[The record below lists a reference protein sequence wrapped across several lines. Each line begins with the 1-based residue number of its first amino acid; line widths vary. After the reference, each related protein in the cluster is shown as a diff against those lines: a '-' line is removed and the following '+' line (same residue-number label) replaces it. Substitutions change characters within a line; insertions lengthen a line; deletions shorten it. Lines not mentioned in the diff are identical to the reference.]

1 MSSINKIFYGSQS
14 ISNNDIK
21 NVKKSLKYKTLTQGP
36 LVNKLENNFKRYL
49 NSKYAL
55 VCSSGTA
62 ALHLSLLSIGL
73 KKNDIIIMPSI
84 NFIAIYNL
92 SISLGAKVI
101 LVDVDPF
108 TGQMIPEKV
117 LHLITTKNKAKIKA
131 IVTMNLGGYPENIKK
146 FFDIKKKF
154 GLYLIEDACHS
165 LGSRFLYNNK
175 LKKIGSCEYAD
186 ISTFSLHPLK
196 VITSGEGGVVSTNNP
211 LLAKKIEFLR
221 SHGLKKNK
229 KYYWKYTHEGFGYN
243 YRLSEINCSLAISQL
258 SRIET
263 FIKKRKKIAQYY
275 VKNLTPLKDFIT
287 LPNYTNFNL
296 SSFHL
301 FVIHIN
307 IKKLK
312 GSKDD
317 FFKFLNKK
325 NIYPQFHYM
334 PIYRIVRNIKYSLSK
349 FKNTE
354 KYYKTAVSIPM
365 HYDLT
370 SKDQDRVITSIKKYI
385 NIYKVNNV

>member
-1 MSSINKIFYGSQS
+1 MSSINKIFYGRQS

-21 NVKKSLKYKTLTQGP
+21 SVKRSLERKTLTQGS
-36 LVNKLENNFKRYL
+36 LVSKLENNFRKYL
-49 NSKYAL
+49 GSKYAL

-62 ALHLSLLSIGL
+62 ALHLSLLSIGI

-84 NFIAIYNL
+84 NFIAVYNL

-101 LVDVDPF
+101 LVDVDPL
-108 TGQMIPEKV
+108 TGQMIVDKV
-117 LHLITTKNKAKIKA
+117 LSSINSKNKDRIKA

-146 FFDIKKKF
+146 FFNIKKKF
-154 GLYLIEDACHS
+154 GFYLIEDACHA
-165 LGSRFLYNNK
+165 LGSKFEFNNK
-175 LKKIGSCEYAD
+175 LKKIGSCKYAD

-196 VITSGEGGVVSTNNP
+196 VITSGEGGVISTNNRF
-211 LLAKKIEFLR
+211 LAKKIEILR

-229 KYYWKYTHEGFGYN
+229 KYYWKYTHEDFGYN

-258 SRIET
+258 SKIEV

-275 VKNLTPLKDFIT
+275 VKNLTPLKKFIT
-287 LPNYTNFNL
+287 IPNYNNFNL

-307 IKKLK
+307 LKNLK
-312 GSKDD
+312 GSKDN

-325 NIYPQFHYM
+325 NIYPQYHYM
-334 PIYRIVRNIKYSLSK
+334 PIYRIVKNIKFNLNK
-349 FKNTE
+349 FRNTE
-354 KYYKTAVSIPM
+354 KYYKTAVSIPIY
-365 HYDLT
+365 YDLT
-370 SKDQDRVITSIKKYI
+370 FKDQDHVIKSIKKYI

>member
-1 MSSINKIFYGSQS
+1 MPSINKIFYGRQS
-14 ISNNDIK
+14 ISDSDIQ
-21 NVKKSLKYKTLTQGP
+21 NVTKSLINKTLTQGP
-36 LVNKLENNFKRYL
+36 LVNKLQDDFKKYL
-49 NSKYAL
+49 GSKFAL

-62 ALHLSLLSIGL
+62 ALHLSLLAIGI

-84 NFIAIYNL
+84 NFIAVYNL

-101 LVDVDPF
+101 LIDVDPL

-117 LHLITTKNKAKIKA
+117 LKSINSKNRNNIKA

-154 GLYLIEDACHS
+154 GFYLIEDACHA
-165 LGSRFLYNNK
+165 LGTNFLYNNK
-175 LKKIGSCEYAD
+175 LEKIGSCKYAD

-196 VITSGEGGVVSTNNP
+196 VITAGEGGIISTNNGFF
-211 LLAKKIEFLR
+211 AKKIETLR
-221 SHGLKKNK
+221 SHGLKKDK
-229 KYYWKYTHEGFGYN
+229 KYYWKYTHEDYGYN
-243 YRLSEINCSLAISQL
+243 YRLSEINCSLGISQL
-258 SRIET
+258 ARIDN

-287 LPNYTNFNL
+287 IPNYSNFNL

-301 FVIHIN
+301 FVIHLN
-307 IKKLK
+307 LKNLK
-312 GSKDD
+312 GSKDE
-317 FFKFLNKK
+317 FFKFLNKE
-325 NIYPQFHYM
+325 NVYPQFHYM
-334 PIYRIVRNIKYSLSK
+334 PIYRIVKNIEYNLNK

-354 KYYKTAVSIPM
+354 KYYKTAVSIPIY
-365 HYDLT
+365 YDLT
-370 SKDQDRVITSIKKYI
+370 FKDQDHVIRSIKKYI

>member
-1 MSSINKIFYGSQS
+1 MPSINKIFYGRQS
-14 ISNNDIK
+14 ISDNDIK
-21 NVKKSLKYKTLTQGP
+21 NVKKSLEYKTLTQGP
-36 LVNKLENNFKRYL
+36 LVTKLENNFRKYFD
-49 NSKYAL
+49 SKHAL

-62 ALHLSLLSIGL
+62 ALHLSLLSIGI

-84 NFIAIYNL
+84 NFIAVYNL

-101 LVDVDPF
+101 LVDVDAL

-117 LHLITTKNKAKIKA
+117 LSLINSKNKAKIKA

-154 GLYLIEDACHS
+154 GLYLIEDACHA
-165 LGSRFLYNNK
+165 LGSNFLYNNK
-175 LKKIGSCEYAD
+175 LKKIGSCKYAD

-196 VITSGEGGVVSTNNP
+196 VITSGEGGVISTNNRF
-211 LLAKKIEFLR
+211 LAKKIEMLR

-229 KYYWKYTHEGFGYN
+229 KYYWKYTHEDFGYN

-258 SRIET
+258 SRIKN
-263 FIKKRKKIAQYY
+263 FIKKRKQIAQYY

-287 LPNYTNFNL
+287 IPNYTNFNL

-307 IKKLK
+307 LKKLK

-334 PIYRIVRNIKYSLSK
+334 PIYRIVKNIKFNLNR
-349 FKNTE
+349 FRDTE
-354 KYYKTAVSIPM
+354 KYYKTAVSIPI
-365 HYDLT
+365 YNDLT
-370 SKDQDRVITSIKKYI
+370 FKDQDHVIKAIKKYT
-385 NIYKVNNV
+385 NIYKVDNA

>member
-1 MSSINKIFYGSQS
+1 MSSKNKIFYGRQS
-14 ISNNDIK
+14 ISSDDIK
-21 NVKKSLKYKTLTQGP
+21 NVKKSLKRRTLTQGP
-36 LVNKLENNFKRYL
+36 LVTKLENDFKRYL

-84 NFIAIYNL
+84 NFIAVYNL
-92 SISLGAKVI
+92 SITLGAKVI
-101 LVDVDPF
+101 LVDVDPL

-117 LHLITTKNKAKIKA
+117 LSLINSKNRNKVKA
-131 IVTMNLGGYPENIKK
+131 IITMNLGGYPENIKK

-154 GLYLIEDACHS
+154 GLYLIEDACHA
-165 LGSRFLYNNK
+165 LGSSFLYNNK
-175 LKKIGSCEYAD
+175 LKKIGSCKYAD

-196 VITSGEGGVVSTNNP
+196 VITSGEGGVISTNSHS
-211 LLAKKIEFLR
+211 LAKKIEALR

-229 KYYWKYTHEGFGYN
+229 EHYWKYTHEDFGYN
-243 YRLSEINCSLAISQL
+243 YRLSEINCSLALSQL
-258 SRIET
+258 SKIEN

-275 VKNLTPLKDFIT
+275 VRNLAPLKNFIT
-287 LPNYTNFNL
+287 IPNYTNFNL

-301 FVIHIN
+301 FLIHIN
-307 IKKLK
+307 LKNLK

-334 PIYRIVRNIKYSLSK
+334 PIYRIVKNIKFSLNK

-354 KYYKTAVSIPM
+354 KYYKTAVSIPIY
-365 HYDLT
+365 YDLT
-370 SKDQDRVITSIKKYI
+370 FKDQDHVIRSIKKYI

>member
-1 MSSINKIFYGSQS
+1 MPSINKIFYGRQS
-14 ISNNDIK
+14 ISDNDIK

-36 LVNKLENNFKRYL
+36 LVTKLENNFRKYFD
-49 NSKYAL
+49 SKHAL

-62 ALHLSLLSIGL
+62 ALHLSLLSIGI
-73 KKNDIIIMPSI
+73 KKNDVIIMPSV
-84 NFIAIYNL
+84 NFIAVYNL

-101 LVDVDPF
+101 LADVDAL

-117 LHLITTKNKAKIKA
+117 LSLINSKNKAKIKA

-154 GLYLIEDACHS
+154 GLYLIEDACHA
-165 LGSRFLYNNK
+165 LGSNFLYNNK
-175 LKKIGSCEYAD
+175 LKKIGSCKYAD

-196 VITSGEGGVVSTNNP
+196 VITSGEGGVISTNNRF
-211 LLAKKIEFLR
+211 LAKKIEMLR

-229 KYYWKYTHEGFGYN
+229 KYYWKYTHEDFGYN

-258 SRIET
+258 SRIKN
-263 FIKKRKKIAQYY
+263 FIKKRKQIAQYY

-287 LPNYTNFNL
+287 IPNYTNFNL

-307 IKKLK
+307 LKKLK

-334 PIYRIVRNIKYSLSK
+334 PIYRIVKNFKHSLNK
-349 FKNTE
+349 FKNSE
-354 KYYKTAVSIPM
+354 KYYKTAVSIPIY
-365 HYDLT
+365 YDLT
-370 SKDQDRVITSIKKYI
+370 FKDQDHVIRSIKKYT

>member
-1 MSSINKIFYGSQS
+1 MPSINKIFYGRQS
-14 ISNNDIK
+14 ISDNDIK

-36 LVNKLENNFKRYL
+36 LVAKLENNFKKYL
-49 NSKYAL
+49 GSKYAL
-55 VCSSGTA
+55 VCSSGTSA
-62 ALHLSLLSIGL
+62 IHLSLLSIGI

-84 NFIAIYNL
+84 NFIAVYNL
-92 SISLGAKVI
+92 SVSLGAKVI
-101 LVDVDPF
+101 LIDVDPL

-117 LHLITTKNKAKIKA
+117 LSIIKTKNKTKIKA

-154 GLYLIEDACHS
+154 GLYLIEDACHA
-165 LGSRFLYNNK
+165 LGSNFLYNNK
-175 LKKIGSCEYAD
+175 LKKIGSCKYAD
-186 ISTFSLHPLK
+186 ISTFALHPLK
-196 VITSGEGGVVSTNNP
+196 VITSGEGGVISTNNH
-211 LLAKKIEFLR
+211 LLAKKIEMLR

-229 KYYWKYTHEGFGYN
+229 KYYWKYTHEDFGYN

-258 SRIET
+258 SRIES
-263 FIKKRKKIAQYY
+263 FIKKRKKIAKYY
-275 VKNLTPLKDFIT
+275 VKNLIPLKNFIT
-287 LPNYTNFNL
+287 IPNYSNFDL

-307 IKKLK
+307 LKNLK

-325 NIYPQFHYM
+325 KIYPQFHYM
-334 PIYRIVRNIKYSLSK
+334 PIYRLVKNIKYSLNK

-354 KYYKTAVSIPM
+354 KYYKSAVSIPI
-365 HYDLT
+365 YFDLT
-370 SKDQDRVITSIKKYI
+370 FKDQDHVIKSIKKYI

>member
-1 MSSINKIFYGSQS
+1 VSSINKIFYGRQS
-14 ISNNDIK
+14 ISDSDIQ
-21 NVKKSLKYKTLTQGP
+21 NVTKSLINKTLTQGP
-36 LVNKLENNFKRYL
+36 LVTKLENDFKKYL
-49 NSKYAL
+49 GSKFAL

-62 ALHLSLLSIGL
+62 ALHLSLLAIGI

-84 NFIAIYNL
+84 NFIAVYNL

-101 LVDVDPF
+101 LIDVDPL

-117 LHLITTKNKAKIKA
+117 LKSINSKNKDNIKA

-154 GLYLIEDACHS
+154 GFYLIEDACHA
-165 LGSRFLYNNK
+165 LGSDFIYNNK
-175 LKKIGSCEYAD
+175 LKKIGSCKYAD

-196 VITSGEGGVVSTNNP
+196 VITSGEGGVVSTNNRFI
-211 LLAKKIEFLR
+211 AKKIEVLR

-229 KYYWKYTHEGFGYN
+229 KYYWKYSHEDFGYN

-258 SRIET
+258 SRIEN

-275 VKNLTPLKDFIT
+275 IK
-287 LPNYTNFNL
+287 NL
-296 SSFHL
+296 SSLKKFIKIPSYNNFDLSSYHL

-307 IKKLK
+307 LKNLK

-317 FFKFLNKK
+317 FFKFLNKR

-334 PIYRIVRNIKYSLSK
+334 PIYRIVKNIKYNLDR
-349 FKNTE
+349 FRDTE
-354 KYYKTAVSIPM
+354 KYYKTAVSIPI
-365 HYDLT
+365 YNDLT
-370 SKDQDRVITSIKKYI
+370 FKDQDHVIKTIKKYT
-385 NIYKVNNV
+385 NIYKVNNA